1 MKYFLLVLGCQM
13 NMSDSERVKAV
24 IEGMGFTPTDNE
36 DEASLLGVLSCSVRQ
51 KPIDKVYNR
60 IHVWN
65 KKKNKQNI
73 ITFVS
78 GCVLPDDRDKFLKL
92 FDFVFPMSELN
103 DFPNMLK
110 EYGVASPLMLN
121 QEPVESENP
130 IHTNLALGHFKPVS
144 KNGLKTEKPRIP
156 SNQDIFQLWNV
167 KPNYQS
173 EFEAYVPIQNGCD
186 KFCSFCAVPYTRG
199 REVSRPSDEII
210 QEVKELM
217 LNGYKSIT
225 LLGQNVNSYGL
236 DRDEEISFAELLTK
250 IGELGETLQNP
261 SWVYFTSPHPRDM
274 SRDVIEAIAKFPVLA
289 KQIHLPLQSGDD
301 QVLVKMNRKHNL
313 DRYRESVAHIR
324 ELIPQA
330 TLFTDIIVGFT
341 GETEEQFLNT
351 VMTFD
356 EFQFNMAYV
365 AMYSPRPGAQS
376 YRWDNDIPQLVKK
389 DRLARLSHKLEEI
402 SGNYNQ
408 QLIGKAVKVLV
419 RMKERKSGYLSGVT
433 EGKLVTRIL
442 SKDTGLIGQFVTVT
456 ITQASG
462 LSIAGELMNASVE
475 QQFAM

>member
-13 NMSDSERVKAV
+13 NLSDSERVKAV

-36 DEASLLGVLSCSVRQ
+36 NEASLLGVLSCSVRQ

-110 EYGVASPLMLN
+110 EYGVASPLLLN
-121 QEPVESENP
+121 QEPVTSEN
-130 IHTNLALGHFKPVS
+130 LAVGNFKPIT
-144 KNGLKTEKPRIP
+144 KIGLKPEKPRIP

-199 REVSRPSDEII
+199 REVSRPSAEII

-217 LNGYKSIT
+217 LQGYKSIT

-236 DRDEEISFAELLTK
+236 DRKEEISFAELLTK
-250 IGELGETLQNP
+250 IGELGITLQNP
-261 SWVYFTSPHPRDM
+261 SWVYYTSPHPRDM
-274 SRDVIEAIAKFPVLA
+274 SRNVIEAIAKYPVLA

-351 VMTFD
+351 VKSFD

-376 YRWDNDIPQLVKK
+376 YRWENDIPQTTKK
-389 DRLARLSHKLEEI
+389 DRLQRLSDKLEEI
-402 SGNYNQ
+402 SGHYNQ
-408 QLIGKAVKVLV
+408 QLIGKTVKVLV
-419 RMKERKSGYLSGVT
+419 RTKERKTGYLSGAT

-442 SKDTGLIGQFVTVT
+442 SKDIGLIGQFVTVT
-456 ITQASG
+456 ITHASG
-462 LSIAGELMNASVE
+462 LSIAGELVANTSKKTLAL
-475 QQFAM
+475 